1 MVPVGDGKKM
11 ITQTGFFGELVLG
24 RFIVII
30 IQNLV
35 LFVVG
40 MI

>member
-1 MVPVGDGKKM
+1 M

-24 RFIVII
+24 MFIMII
-30 IQNLV
+30 IQNLG

-40 MI
+40 RI